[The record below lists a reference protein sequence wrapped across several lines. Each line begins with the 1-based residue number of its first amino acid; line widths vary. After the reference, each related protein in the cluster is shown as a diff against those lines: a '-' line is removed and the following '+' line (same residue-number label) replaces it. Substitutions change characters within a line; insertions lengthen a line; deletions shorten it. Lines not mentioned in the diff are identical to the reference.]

1 MFRRGLSV
9 SRLALS
15 TPPGRLETPENCSF
29 VKLSIVVKIATEC
42 EITVELCRCKLLVAC
57 EGFVLARDEF
67 VVEIF
72 EISLQI
78 VR

>member
-15 TPPGRLETPENCSF
+15 TPPGRFVTPENCSL
-29 VKLSIVVKIATEC
+29 VKLSIEVKIATKC
-42 EITVELCRCKLLVAC
+42 EITVELSRCKLLVAC
-57 EGFVLARDEF
+57 DGFVLACDEF

-72 EISLQI
+72 EISLHM